1 MNADK
6 RLLIY
11 DGFSWLADFMTE
23 LTVITVL
30 TRLELE
36 ADIIPR
42 CLLVAEIVHNLYL
55 SGTDQYK
62 YLVKSWYR
70 L

>member
-1 MNADK
+1 MNADE

-11 DGFSWLADFMTE
+11 DGFFWLADFMTE

-36 ADIIPR
+36 ADNLPR
-42 CLLVAEIVHNLYL
+42 RLLVPRDRPQFV
-55 SGTDQYK
+55 S
-62 YLVKSWYR
+62 
-70 L
+70 